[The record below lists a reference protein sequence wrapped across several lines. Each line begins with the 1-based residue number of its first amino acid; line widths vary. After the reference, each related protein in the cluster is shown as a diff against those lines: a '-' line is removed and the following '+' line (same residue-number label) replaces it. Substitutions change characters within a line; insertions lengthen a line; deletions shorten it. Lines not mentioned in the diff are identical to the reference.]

1 MHTNN
6 SESKKPSWNIVIG
19 RKTSLSPK
27 LLESISDIDVLEDA
41 CTTYA
46 IAMKKALAVIDEKI
60 KHFYSSVS
68 TSYDNSLSHSVS
80 YVGYITKLKSV
91 MK

>member
-68 TSYDNSLSHSVS
+68 TSYD
-80 YVGYITKLKSV
+80 KS
-91 MK
+91 